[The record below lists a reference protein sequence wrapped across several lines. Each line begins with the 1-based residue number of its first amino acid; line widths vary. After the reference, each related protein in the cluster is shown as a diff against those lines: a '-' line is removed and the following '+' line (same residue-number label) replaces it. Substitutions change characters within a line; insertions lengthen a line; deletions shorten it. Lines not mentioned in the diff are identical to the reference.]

1 MSSALTCLESS
12 APYAAATPVATP
24 VVSEAV
30 ERAEWDAYLARCASA
45 SFYHLHDWKAV
56 NAEALGHR
64 SFYLA
69 ARRAGEIT
77 GVLPLTLVSSR
88 LFGKILCS
96 LPFVNFGGPCAED
109 GDSQQALLDAAV
121 SKARELNVDYL
132 EVRST
137 QQLPGELPVS
147 LRKISMTIALNAD
160 PDVLWNG
167 YTSKHRKNVKRA
179 YKHGLEVRK
188 GGLDLLPVFYR
199 MMEQSW
205 RNLGTPLYGRHY
217 FERVLRTFPEN
228 SSVFLCHRNE
238 EPVAVAL
245 CGYYNGV
252 VEGLW
257 AGGGLLA
264 RQLDANYVLYWE
276 MIRDACLRGCHSFH
290 LGRSTADSGGE
301 DFKRRWNAE
310 SHQLYWYYDRPG
322 QPAAAAMP
330 ALNVD
335 NPKYRLAIATWRRLP
350 LAMTRLLGPPIARV
364 IP

>member
-1 MSSALTCLESS
+1 MSSALTSPESS
-12 APYAAATPVATP
+12 PSHAAAPP
-24 VVSEAV
+24 VVSDTV
-30 ERAEWDAYLARCASA
+30 ERAEWDGYLARCASA
-45 SFYHLHDWKAV
+45 SFYHLYDWKEV
-56 NAEALGHR
+56 NAKALGHR

-69 ARRAGEIT
+69 ARRGGAIT

-88 LFGKILCS
+88 LFGRILCS
-96 LPFVNFGGPCAED
+96 LPFVNFGGTCAD
-109 GDSQQALLDAAV
+109 DSDTQRALLDAAV
-121 SKARELNVDYL
+121 AKARELQVDYL
-132 EVRST
+132 ELRST
-137 QQLPGELPVS
+137 QELPGGLPVS

-179 YKHGLEVRK
+179 YKNDLQVK
-188 GGLDLLPVFYR
+188 SGGIEFLPEFYAF
-199 MMEQSW
+199 MEESW
-205 RNLGTPLYGRHY
+205 RNLGTPLYSRRY
-217 FERVLRTFPEN
+217 FQTVLQTFPQN
-228 SSVFLCHRNE
+228 SRIFVCHRQE
-238 EPVAVAL
+238 QPVAVAL
-245 CGYYNGV
+245 TGYFNGV

-301 DFKRRWNAE
+301 DFKRKWNAE
-310 SHQLYWYYDRPG
+310 AQQLYWYFHRPRG
-322 QPAAAAMP
+322 GEMP

-335 NPKYRLAIATWRRLP
+335 NPKYRLAIAAWRRMPLP
-350 LAMTRLLGPPIARV
+350 LTRLVGPPLARL